1 MAQRVYTAEQWTKDN
16 PILLKGEIG
25 VESDTS
31 LFKFGD
37 EVTPWNDLPYA
48 RTIIDASVNEDS
60 DNPVSGAAV
69 AEQLNTKQDK
79 IRSVAITLK
88 TDKWISMNPELAIM
102 VAVENNESIKNLG
115 EVQNIDETLVEDL
128 EDDSYLGKTN
138 VVTEDVDISNLNEN
152 EYLGEFS
159 QSDDGSS
166 GDDSGGSG
174 DSEGSGGSGCDCD
187 HDLTDTID
195 ELAPYSQAIT
205 INDLASNERIDL
217 YPSHE
222 TLQYLIENGIGLMA
236 INEDGEAT
244 IIAYNH
250 NPAKDLTIDA
260 ILTKI

>member
-37 EVTPWNDLPYA
+37 EVTPWNELSYA
-48 RTIIDASVNEDS
+48 RTIIDTSVDEGS
-60 DNPVSGAAV
+60 DNPVSGGAV

-79 IRSVAITLK
+79 IRSAVVTLK
-88 TDKWISMNPELAIM
+88 ADKWVSMNPELAIM
-102 VAVENNESIKNLG
+102 VAAENNENIKNLG
-115 EVQNIDETLVEDL
+115 EVQNIDETLVGDL
-128 EDDSYLGKTN
+128 EDDSYLGETN
-138 VVTEDVDISNLNEN
+138 VATEDIDISNLNED

-166 GDDSGGSG
+166 EGDSGDSGGSG
-174 DSEGSGGSGCDCD
+174 GSGGSGCDCD

-195 ELAPYSQAIT
+195 ELAPYGQTIT
-205 INDLASNERIDL
+205 INDLMPNERIDL
-217 YPSHE
+217 YPSYK

-236 INEDGEAT
+236 VNDDGEAT
-244 IIAYNH
+244 VIAYNH
-250 NPAKDLTIDA
+250 NPTKNLTIDVV
-260 ILTKI
+260 LTKI